1 MIKLNSFESSLII
14 AKIQSVCYNIRMAM
28 TNDRKSAIKKLKL
41 LTYNSKSNVEVFRKK
56 MDEAFSVAILPN
68 RVERSYHEYGG
79 IKCDILSP
87 EIYASNRVMIYIH
100 GGCFAGGSPTVYEN
114 FCSSLATKCFC
125 RVIIPDFRLA
135 PEHPYPAAIE
145 DIQSV
150 FRAVFT
156 EEQIN
161 SALNTEKGEKTALP
175 EIIIAA
181 DGSGASILCALIF
194 NLRDRYRNCIKQL
207 LLFSP
212 WLNLSQDSKL
222 LTQRKVS
229 DEVMTGDVLRR
240 GSSDY
245 TFSQNTQIPFVSP
258 ILAEDDQLRHFPP
271 VFIQMGE
278 KEILLEDA
286 KTFRKRMYSL
296 GNKCE
301 IDVWDDMMFM
311 FQMCDEFLYESHLA
325 LDKVGKVITE
335 VSVTQ
340 EAIQIENKPKL
351 EHSIHIDA

>member
-1 MIKLNSFESSLII
+1 MR
-14 AKIQSVCYNIRMAM
+14 SVCYNNLMAM
-28 TNDRKSAIKKLKL
+28 NNDRKGAIKKLKL

-56 MDEAFSVAILPN
+56 LDEAFSVAILPN
-68 RVERSYHEYGG
+68 GVERTEHNYGG
-79 IKCDILSP
+79 IKCDVLSP
-87 EIYASNRVMIYIH
+87 EIYSSNRVMIYIH
-100 GGCFAGGSPTVYEN
+100 GGCFAGGSPAAYEN

-125 RVIIPDFRLA
+125 RVIIPEFRLA

-161 SALNTEKGEKTALP
+161 SSLNTEKGEKIVLP

-194 NLRDRYRNCIKQL
+194 NLRDRYRACIKQI

-212 WLNLSQDSKL
+212 WLNVSQNSKL

-245 TFSQNTQIPFVSP
+245 TFSQNTAIPFVSP
-258 ILAEDDQLRHFPP
+258 LLAEDEQLRHFPP

-278 KEILLEDA
+278 KEILLDDA
-286 KTFRKRMYSL
+286 KAFRTRLFAL

-301 IDVWDDMMFM
+301 LDVWDDMMFM
-311 FQMCDEFLYESHLA
+311 FQMTDEFLYESHLA
-325 LDKVGKVITE
+325 LDKVGKVVTADL
-335 VSVTQ
+335 SVR

-351 EHSIHIDA
+351 EHSLFVDA

>member
-1 MIKLNSFESSLII
+1 MAII
-14 AKIQSVCYNIRMAM
+14 
-28 TNDRKSAIKKLKL
+28 NDRKSAIKKLKL

-56 MDEAFSVAILPN
+56 LDEAFSVAILPN
-68 RVERSYHEYGG
+68 KVERTEHAFGG
-79 IKCDILSP
+79 INCDVLSP
-87 EIYASNRVMIYIH
+87 EIYSSNRVMIYIH
-100 GGCFAGGSPTVYEN
+100 GGCFSAGSPAAYRN

-125 RVIIPDFRLA
+125 RVIIPEFRLA

-161 SALNTEKGEKTALP
+161 SSLNTEKGEKPSLP
-175 EIIIAA
+175 EIIIAG

-194 NLRDRYRNCIKQL
+194 NLRDRYRNCIKQI

-212 WLNLSQDSKL
+212 WLNVSQDSNL
-222 LTQRKVS
+222 LTQRKVA

-245 TFSQNTQIPFVSP
+245 TFSQNTSIPFVSP
-258 ILAEDDQLRHFPP
+258 LLAEDEQLRHFPP
-271 VFIQMGE
+271 TFIQMGE
-278 KEILLEDA
+278 KEILLEEA
-286 KTFRKRMYSL
+286 KEFKIRLISL

-301 IDVWDDMMFM
+301 LDVWKDMVFM
-311 FQMCDEFLYESHLA
+311 FQMADEFMYESHLA
-325 LDKVGKVITE
+325 LDKVGKIITQG
-335 VSVTQ
+335 SKLQ
-340 EAIQIENKPKL
+340 EAVQIENKPKL
-351 EHSIHIDA
+351 EQSLHVDA